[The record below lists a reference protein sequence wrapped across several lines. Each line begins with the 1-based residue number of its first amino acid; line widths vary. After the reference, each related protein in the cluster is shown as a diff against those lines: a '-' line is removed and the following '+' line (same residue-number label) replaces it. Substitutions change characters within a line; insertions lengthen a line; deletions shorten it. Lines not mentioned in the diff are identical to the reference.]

1 MQQDC
6 WRILIV
12 EDDLRLAELTRDYL
26 VAHGLRVD
34 IESDGAQAA
43 ARIIDERPDLV
54 ILDLML
60 PGVDGLSICKQVR
73 PAYAGPILMLTARTD
88 DTDQVQG
95 LESGADDYVCKPV
108 RPLVLLARIRALLR
122 RREGAGEVEGTPQ
135 RLEFGTLRL
144 DNARRE
150 AWLGEE
156 LIELTGAEFDLLWL
170 LAVNAG
176 RILSREEIFNALR
189 GIEYD
194 GQDRSID
201 VRISRIRP
209 KIGDDP
215 VLPRLIKTIRGKGYL
230 FVREAAEEL

>member
-1 MQQDC
+1 MEQDC

-26 VAHGLRVD
+26 VAHGFQVD
-34 IESDGAQAA
+34 IEADGARAG
-43 ARIIDERPDLV
+43 ARIVDERPDLV

-122 RREGAGEVEGTPQ
+122 RREGSSEVEGTPQ
-135 RLEFGTLRL
+135 RLEFGALRL

-150 AWLGEE
+150 AWLGEQ

-170 LAVNAG
+170 LAVNGG
-176 RILSREEIFNALR
+176 RILSREEIFTALR